1 LRWQSAVPLADYQTS
16 ASLYPVEF
24 QSGSGFSFET
34 EILEQELPPVEFQSG
49 SGFSFETEIL
59 EQELPTGTSD
69 TGTGTGTGSYP
80 TGVGRG
86 TGSYPTGTGSGSYPT
101 GVKKDANQQRVED
114 EKIGEPAFVLLR
126 AAAPVIIKKDANQ
139 QRVEDEKI
147 GEPAFVLLRAA
158 APVPFWNLPLAKD
171 HIEFIYYITTIFSL
185 IVIAFSKR
193 CMNELKKTKGLIHG

>member
-16 ASLYPVEF
+16 ASLY
-24 QSGSGFSFET
+24 
-34 EILEQELPPVEFQSG
+34 PVEFQSG

-126 AAAPVIIKKDANQ
+126 AAAPV
-139 QRVEDEKI
+139 
-147 GEPAFVLLRAA
+147 
-158 APVPFWNLPLAKD
+158 PVWNVVP
-171 HIEFIYYITTIFSL
+171 SL
-185 IVIAFSKR
+185 
-193 CMNELKKTKGLIHG
+193 